1 MLVIPDGSHPIKP
14 GWGCLRGPALPG
26 SCAWKWRPGAATGLT
41 GCAAEPRSS
50 SLLTAA
56 QTLAWRAAGT
66 NSTWKQLW
74 KSAVIWSVA
83 KGAARSKQ
91 RQEWPSG
98 RRKRENTVTGAPSR
112 QSQPGSCGTAS
123 RGVGSEN
130 VSRKRELS

>member
-26 SCAWKWRPGAATGLT
+26 SCAWKCPGAAAGLT

-50 SLLTAA
+50 SLPTAA
-56 QTLAWRAAGT
+56 QAPARRAAGV

-74 KSAVIWSVA
+74 KSAVIWSGA

-91 RQEWPSG
+91 RQERPSG